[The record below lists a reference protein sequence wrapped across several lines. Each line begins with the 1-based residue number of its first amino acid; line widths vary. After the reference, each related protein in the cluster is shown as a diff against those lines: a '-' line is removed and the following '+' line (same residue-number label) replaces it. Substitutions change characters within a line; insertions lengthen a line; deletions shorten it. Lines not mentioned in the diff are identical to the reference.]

1 MGFTQKVKRLLQR
14 QSLTPMTYFFARIAS
29 SAALAALVTGCA
41 VVPGDPY
48 YTPQPSGYGVYEQPA
63 YIYGSPP
70 PAYGYPVAPPPGYY
84 GRSYDDRN
92 AWRER
97 ERAQRERE
105 VQRERE
111 ALREREARR
120 DRERDQA
127 RRDQIQR
134 DQARRDQDQRQR
146 IDGTRPERAEPPRS
160 RSEERPRREDESRQR
175 NEGTRSDQPR
185 WRTDAPRG
193 QGS

>member
-1 MGFTQKVKRLLQR
+1 MERLLQR
-14 QSLTPMTYFFARIAS
+14 QSLTPMTHLFARIAS

-70 PAYGYPVAPPPGYY
+70 PAYGDPVAPPPGYY
-84 GRSYDDRN
+84 GRGYDDRN

-105 VQRERE
+105 AQLLQQYAPQALQRT
-111 ALREREARR
+111 AA
-120 DRERDQA
+120 A
-127 RRDQIQR
+127 
-134 DQARRDQDQRQR
+134 
-146 IDGTRPERAEPPRS
+146 PAEPRLPEPPS
-160 RSEERPRREDESRQR
+160 AT
-175 NEGTRSDQPR
+175 GTP
-185 WRTDAPRG
+185 A
-193 QGS
+193 

>member
-1 MGFTQKVKRLLQR
+1 
-14 QSLTPMTYFFARIAS
+14 MTHQIARIV
-29 SAALAALVTGCA
+29 SAVALAALATGCA

-63 YIYGSPP
+63 YIYGSPAP
-70 PAYGYPVAPPPGYY
+70 VYGYPVAPPPGYY
-84 GRSYDDRN
+84 GRRYDDRN
-92 AWRER
+92 DWRER

-105 VQRERE
+105 AHRERE
-111 ALREREARR
+111 ALRDREARRDRDARQAQDARREQDARR

-127 RRDQIQR
+127 HRE
-134 DQARRDQDQRQR
+134 QARRPHRDNDGRQPGDNAR
-146 IDGTRPERAEPPRS
+146 QNRPD
-160 RSEERPRREDESRQR
+160 RPDRP
-175 NEGTRSDQPR
+175 DQPR